1 MTKKE
6 IFKAVKEANIIA
18 DQMADLA
25 VGSAEYNQLSEE
37 LNWTL
42 DPLFYDKRRSFSLH
56 LSQRTGH
63 YYVRFA

>member
-6 IFKAVKEANIIA
+6 IFAAVKEANVIA
-18 DQMADLA
+18 DQMAGLA
-25 VGSAEYNQLSEE
+25 AGSAEYNQLSEE

-42 DPLFYDKRRSFSLH
+42 DPLFYDKRRNFSLH